1 MLMKCNISLK
11 NKIINSLII
20 LNIFLTIVIT
30 ILFFVINNIYTNNAE
45 YIFVIFGGLLLMT
58 QVVTIFVVV
67 FIKKYE
73 NINKETL
80 FFTYK
85 IYCIVF
91 IICLIIIN
99 LSKILIYR

>member
-11 NKIINSLII
+11 NRIINSLVILDII
-20 LNIFLTIVIT
+20 LTIIIT
-30 ILFFVINNIYTNNAE
+30 ILYFVVNNIDTNNAE

-58 QVVTIFVVV
+58 QVVTIFVVLFV
-67 FIKKYE
+67 KKYE

-99 LSKILIYR
+99 LAKILIYR